1 MKDELRHKIEKI
13 EKMLMMLL
21 NDEQKE
27 IIKQFDLEYYK
38 EQAEAAKIMKPDMV
52 LY

>member
-1 MKDELRHKIEKI
+1 MKDELRHQIDKI

-27 IIKQFDLEYYK
+27 IIKQFDLDYYK
-38 EQAEAAKIMKPDMV
+38 EQIQAAEIMNPNMV

>member
-1 MKDELRHKIEKI
+1 MKDELRHQIDKI

-38 EQAEAAKIMKPDMV
+38 GQIKAAGIIDTDFR
-52 LY
+52 LC